1 MSDLFRKEVIENRRG
16 SWLGS
21 ISLVQPLRMWLLASL
36 AAVAGGLVL
45 FFLFF
50 GEYTRRSRVAGEL
63 VPDLGLSTVVAS
75 APGVVTALHAEEGQH
90 VSAQAPLVL
99 LSAPRV
105 TASGQDA
112 LEILRSQQEAQQ
124 KSLIKG
130 RESQNEQVRLQ
141 HVGLTRQREA
151 LEKELSQIAGEI
163 ESRRAQVRI
172 AQDIVERYRKV
183 SDERYVSI
191 LQLNQ
196 QEQSVLELI
205 NAQKALERQATTI
218 NRTLAQVEQA
228 LAELP
233 KQQDSA
239 NAAISRELALLAKET
254 IQVEANGEMLLR
266 APVKGLVA
274 NRLVEVGHAVQTGQ
288 PVLTLLPEGS
298 ELRAQ
303 LMVPS
308 SAIGFIKPGDRVL
321 LRYQA
326 YPYQKFGT
334 HSGRVLRISRSA
346 VIASKGQADEGE
358 AVYRVLVSLNEQT
371 VLAYGQPEA
380 LRPGMR
386 LEADVMGERRRL
398 YEWVLEPLYSVVG
411 KASGS

>member
-1 MSDLFRKEVIENRRG
+1 
-16 SWLGS
+16 
-21 ISLVQPLRMWLLASL
+21 MWLLASL

-130 RESQNEQVRLQ
+130 RDSQNEQVRLQ
-141 HVGLTRQREA
+141 HAGLTRQREA

-196 QEQSVLELI
+196 QEQSVLELM

-308 SAIGFIKPGDRVL
+308 SAIGFIKGN
-321 LRYQA
+321 
-326 YPYQKFGT
+326 
-334 HSGRVLRISRSA
+334 S
-346 VIASKGQADEGE
+346 
-358 AVYRVLVSLNEQT
+358 
-371 VLAYGQPEA
+371 
-380 LRPGMR
+380 
-386 LEADVMGERRRL
+386 
-398 YEWVLEPLYSVVG
+398 
-411 KASGS
+411 

>member
-151 LEKELSQIAGEI
+151 LQKELSQIAGEI

-183 SDERYVSI
+183 SDARYVSI